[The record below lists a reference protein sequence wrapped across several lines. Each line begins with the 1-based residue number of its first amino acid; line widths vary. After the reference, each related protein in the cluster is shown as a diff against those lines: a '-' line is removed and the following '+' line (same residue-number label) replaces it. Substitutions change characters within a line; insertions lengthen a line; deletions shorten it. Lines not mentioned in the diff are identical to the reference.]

1 MHVYVPVGTVEA
13 TRAGSGYASGMRV
26 PVTLVLGFLG
36 VGKTTAILDLFA
48 QPRPDG
54 SRWAVL
60 VNEFGK
66 VGLDGARL
74 EAGGVAVREVAG
86 GCICCTTNVALRTGL
101 VRLLREVRPDRL
113 IVEPSGL
120 AHPAA
125 ILDTLRSPGL
135 REAVVPRATIGLVDP
150 RRLSDRRITDHPTFR
165 DQLELADVLVMNH
178 DDDASDADRARF
190 DALAAALV
198 PPKVVVAKTAFGR
211 LDPAWL
217 DLDPA
222 PARGRIF
229 VHPPHEA
236 VGEGWRF
243 PPDDEFDADALDDAV
258 RAIVSPGPVPA
269 GALRVKGLFRTPHG
283 WREVDATPDKV
294 RWTPTA
300 WRRDSRVD
308 VLAAADPAPD
318 WGAVEAALTAAIR
331 PRDQS

>member
-1 MHVYVPVGTVEA
+1 MIPV
-13 TRAGSGYASGMRV
+13 S
-26 PVTLVLGFLG
+26 LVIGFLG

-48 QPRPDG
+48 QPRADG

-74 EAGGVAVREVAG
+74 EAGGVTVREVAG
-86 GCICCTTNVALRTGL
+86 GCICCTTNVAMRTGL

-113 IVEPSGL
+113 IIEPSGL

-135 REAVVPRATIGLVDP
+135 RESVVPRATIGLVDP
-150 RRLSDRRITDHPTFR
+150 RRLADRRITDHPTFR

-178 DDDASDADRARF
+178 DDDATDAERDRF
-190 DALAAALV
+190 DAVAAALT
-198 PPKVVVAKTAFGR
+198 PPKLVVGKTSFGR

-222 PARGRIF
+222 PARARFRI
-229 VHPPHEA
+229 HAPDA
-236 VGEGWRF
+236 VAGEGWVF
-243 PPDDEFDADALDDAV
+243 PPDEVFDVLRLEAAV
-258 RAIVSPGPVPA
+258 QAIVGTPGVV
-269 GALRVKGLFRTPHG
+269 RVKGLFRTPIG
-283 WREVDATPDKV
+283 WREVDAVADRI
-294 RWTPTA
+294 RWVPTA

-308 VLAAADPAPD
+308 VLAEGTPD
-318 WGAVEAALTAAIR
+318 WGAVEAVLRGASGA
-331 PRDQS
+331 

>member
-1 MHVYVPVGTVEA
+1 MIPV
-13 TRAGSGYASGMRV
+13 S
-26 PVTLVLGFLG
+26 LVIGFLG

-74 EAGGVAVREVAG
+74 EAGGITVREVAG

-113 IVEPSGL
+113 IIEPSGL

-135 REAVVPRATIGLVDP
+135 RESVVPRATIGLVDP
-150 RRLSDRRITDHPTFR
+150 RRLTDRRIVEHPTYR
-165 DQLELADVLVMNH
+165 DQLEIADVLVMNH
-178 DDDASDADRARF
+178 DDDATDAERDRF
-190 DALAAALV
+190 DALAASLS
-198 PPKVVVAKTAFGR
+198 PPKVFVAKTSFGR

-222 PARGRIF
+222 PVRARFRI
-229 VHPPHEA
+229 HAPDDA
-236 VGEGWRF
+236 VGEGWVF
-243 PPDDEFDADALDDAV
+243 PPFEVFDVDRLEAAVQALLGTAV
-258 RAIVSPGPVPA
+258 LPG
-269 GALRVKGLFRTPHG
+269 GALRVKGLFRTPIG
-283 WREVDATPDKV
+283 WREVDAQPDRI

-308 VLAAADPAPD
+308 VLAAGAPD
-318 WGAVEAALTAAIR
+318 WERVEALLRGALT
-331 PRDQS
+331 